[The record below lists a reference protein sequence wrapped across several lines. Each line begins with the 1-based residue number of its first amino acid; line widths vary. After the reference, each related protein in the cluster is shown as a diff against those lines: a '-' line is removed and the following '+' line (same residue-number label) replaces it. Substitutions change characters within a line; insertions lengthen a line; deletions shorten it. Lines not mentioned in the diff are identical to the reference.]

1 MLLMSLVERTE
12 HLLKGRQV
20 VGTPIRE
27 VSRTVKL
34 HWRSR
39 QLDSAAGLS
48 GDGVLQAVG
57 VRVPLGS
64 REQSPR
70 TEQQPLC
77 VSPVWTCVPGAEG
90 LRTWV
95 AGERQLPAP
104 HPRMPAWALAPFWPP
119 ACWGS

>member
-39 QLDSAAGLS
+39 QLDSAAGHQMEPQ
-48 GDGVLQAVG
+48 DILQKG
-57 VRVPLGS
+57 NLNPKGTIS
-64 REQSPR
+64 K
-70 TEQQPLC
+70 
-77 VSPVWTCVPGAEG
+77 
-90 LRTWV
+90 
-95 AGERQLPAP
+95 
-104 HPRMPAWALAPFWPP
+104 
-119 ACWGS
+119 

>member
-39 QLDSAAGLS
+39 QLESRAGYWLKVMQKS
-48 GDGVLQAVG
+48 GYL
-57 VRVPLGS
+57 
-64 REQSPR
+64 
-70 TEQQPLC
+70 
-77 VSPVWTCVPGAEG
+77 
-90 LRTWV
+90 
-95 AGERQLPAP
+95 
-104 HPRMPAWALAPFWPP
+104 
-119 ACWGS
+119 